1 MVDGPPLQ
9 YSPLRK
15 HQQFVGKQRRFD
27 RVMGHKHRSR
37 VGGDLSAS
45 QVTVG
50 CILDAEAGTCT
61 HYLNDVVW
69 RVNEYRWSST
79 QPAQYGF
86 DFACGSLVG
95 GLAANFLIPLTTSQW
110 PMKFKIKQVT
120 QWVA

>member
-15 HQQFVGKQRRFD
+15 RQQFVRKQRRFD
-27 RVMGHKHRSR
+27 RVMGHKYRGR
-37 VGGDLSAS
+37 VGGGLSAS

-50 CILDAEAGTCT
+50 CILDAEAGTRT

-69 RVNEYRWSST
+69 RVNEYRWSSA
-79 QPAQYGF
+79 QPAEYGF
-86 DFACGSLVG
+86 DSTFGSLVG
-95 GLAANFLIPLTTSQW
+95 GLAANFLFPQTTSQW

-120 QWVA
+120 